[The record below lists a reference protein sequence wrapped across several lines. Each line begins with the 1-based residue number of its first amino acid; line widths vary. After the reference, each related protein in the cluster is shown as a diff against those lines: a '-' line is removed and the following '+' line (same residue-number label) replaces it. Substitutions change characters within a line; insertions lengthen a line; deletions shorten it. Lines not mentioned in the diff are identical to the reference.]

1 MLFIFGKGDRM
12 KENLRPCIVNIPEVT
27 EKYRTAENSVIQ
39 TRVVNEAETHKGYFH
54 TWAHESYVTN
64 GFIVGTTAGQ
74 VSSLR
79 GIVEYEDG
87 TVHKV
92 EPECITF
99 TDDIDYNMIPDAGV
113 KMIKD

>member
-1 MLFIFGKGDRM
+1 M
-12 KENLRPCIVNIPEVT
+12 KEDLRPCIINIPEVT
-27 EKYRTAENSVIQ
+27 EKYRTAGNSVIQ
-39 TRVVNEAETHKGYFH
+39 TRVVREAETHKGYFH

-64 GFIVGTTAGQ
+64 GFVVGTIAGK
-74 VSSLR
+74 VSSLY

-99 TDDIDYNMIPDAGV
+99 TDKHVISVDIDYDMIVDAV
-113 KMIKD
+113 AKMMKD